1 MMNNKNIKHIVDFAK
16 SDGSAG
22 VNHHLQN
29 AHIPNFSKCNP
40 YNYDKKKFEDL
51 AKNIDHPSG
60 KGLAM
65 IMEIDDKAEVIDADF
80 LNEPEIV
87 DSINGELCCLNKLSF
102 NMPVRK
108 YDPIKH
114 VIPNFSKALFMPD
127 YFKKNIEQMLYDEK
141 TLKPLNHLQYVVV
154 SGQMAIAGGVETV
167 FCHGYTLVEPVYLT
181 RFKYTGTHSH
191 TNLPSMTIQ
200 TVGNEDYTNYTV
212 YKPQT
217 NLFTILEREL
227 KIAGVKTD
235 EEDSTWY
242 SRIKIMDKEL
252 LKANGI
258 GSNEVFTS
266 ATLHQVLIKIGT
278 YLSRVPKLYFNPKY
292 VYGSTDEDER
302 EFLLYFEPKINRAR
316 KVRIEDILNE
326 DAQILGY
333 SESNTQ
339 SKNAGTVICECE
351 NVKTTNGVWYPAKGQ
366 FIAPTGDESEF
377 EVKTSSNYSLKLPCA
392 IEKVNTIKILKFD
405 RTDPSPSKPFVYS
418 TYFKEGKCLEFKEWL
433 TLDEKERNKT
443 PYFIEG
449 TNEIQIKHCFSV
461 GSNGWIIMES
471 NSEYYFSIN
480 YVPRIN
486 AKLTSVVNNGYEECI
501 NQVDSVLDSKLIGD
515 YIQDYSKANC
525 NCDIYL
531 IQMIADYKDILRSGT
546 LIVDEENHKKYV
558 VDKVNAIK
566 CQSVYRV
573 YYTMSIDT
581 DKRSEIVGASNIKK
595 IASIDADK
603 AYSRLDDINERKIYC
618 NLSLSEPLSGENSLN
633 LKYIKKMEVL
643 FENLIKNKEIYF
655 PSIALCKLSYAKYKH
670 VYDHG
675 DSMSMTEKYP
685 DPKYIWFSLNKTVCG
700 TSLVYNISSLNN
712 RNMQIGGG
720 LMTWEDSSYNLF
732 HRYTDEFG
740 AIDKISIVLT
750 SFSSEYIDAISSHDN
765 GDGYQQLNVTSDE
778 AFNLQKLSV
787 SFNENFPLLTETSLY
802 DEREKKAAI
811 VINNYEVLKDTYEQL
826 NITYQIPFAPADD
839 DSVVNTYFAEMLSE
853 IDFDGEKEYSIAVID
868 PSTSHYS
875 LEREVSLSENDM
887 EKKLEIAACGYLES
901 QNAVEIQL
909 SQSYEFLSGK
919 IIALIKKSKETENV
933 YDVLIASRCVGEL
946 AETDKVYLWLRTI

>member
-108 YDPIKH
+108 YDPIRH
-114 VIPNFSKALFMPD
+114 VIPNFSKVLFMPD

-266 ATLHQVLIKIGT
+266 ATLHQILIKIGT

-302 EFLLYFEPKINRAR
+302 EFLLYFEPKINRAC

-366 FIAPTGDESEF
+366 FIAPTGDESEL
-377 EVKTSSNYSLKLPCA
+377 SLSADSNLSFKLPCL
-392 IEKVNTIKILKFD
+392 IDKVNKVILITLERKTHEDTMGFD
-405 RTDPSPSKPFVYS
+405 GFSCKE
-418 TYFKEGKCLEFKEWL
+418 YFECDCLEYKEWL
-433 TLDEKERNKT
+433 TLDENARKIT
-443 PYFIEG
+443 LYFIEG
-449 TNEIQIKHCFSV
+449 SNEIQIKHCTYIKNYWNAKYSCVCSV
-461 GSNGWIIMES
+461 
-471 NSEYYFSIN
+471 N

-720 LMTWEDSSYNLF
+720 YMTEKDDSNIF
-732 HRYTDEFG
+732 RRFTDEFG
-740 AIDKISIVLT
+740 AVDKISIVIT
-750 SFSSEYIDAISSHDN
+750 SYAKTPIDEDATGALN
-765 GDGYQQLNVTSDE
+765 GYYGNIIKG
-778 AFNLQKLSV
+778 FNDC
-787 SFNENFPLLTETSLY
+787 FPLLTETSLY
-802 DEREKKAAI
+802 DEREQKAAI

-868 PSTSHYS
+868 PSTSQYS

-887 EKKLEIAACGYLES
+887 EKKLEIASCGYLES

-909 SQSYEFLSGK
+909 SQSYEFLSEK

-933 YDVLIASRCVGEL
+933 YDVLIASRCVGEPT
-946 AETDKVYLWLRTI
+946 ETDKVYLWLKTQ